1 MKNCKNCGNGN
12 CKNSGNCIN
21 KFVDINNCIK
31 MNYSQWRS
39 KVVFIGMSDYSD
51 DELAELSDQFD
62 KILEY
67 ARNKDNG
74 Q

>member
-1 MKNCKNCGNGN
+1 
-12 CKNSGNCIN
+12 
-21 KFVDINNCIK
+21 